1 MRTTR
6 FLLTFLSREAYT
18 VLTLVVALWATP
30 LILHWLGDE
39 RFGAFQVATDWLGYL
54 ALLEFGLGGSLG
66 PLLAMAEG
74 RGDENAARGL
84 MVTGIRKYIKVTLMI
99 VAATILLA
107 SVITWLIPVGPE
119 YARDLRVAILVS
131 LLGSLVTPLSP
142 FRALAE
148 ARQQGYWVSI
158 FLGAQSI
165 VITIGSVVLAWAG
178 WGITGQ
184 AIALVTGVVVFNA
197 GLLYVTRGEIP
208 AIARALVTTP
218 PDVAARRDLR
228 RLNLP
233 TFTLQICGRLSLM
246 TDNIIIA
253 RFLSPSI
260 VAAFFLTQR
269 LATLALSEL
278 QGIGNAS
285 WAALAELS
293 VQGRKEL
300 FNRRLVELTRSVAVL
315 GFAVLVPIVAYN
327 RAFIT
332 LWVGSQRYAGNL
344 LTLLAA
350 ANALMLGI
358 FSLWG
363 WCINGTGGVQMLTR
377 PLVGQAVVN
386 VTCSI
391 GFTLA
396 FGLIGPVLGTT
407 VSFLAVSAWFM
418 PRAMAERFGTSPMQL
433 LLAVGV
439 PGLLAIPF
447 GTFTWWFS
455 TTYGATGWFGIAWQM
470 SASAG
475 LYLALSWL
483 LIFRR
488 DERADLLNRFRM
500 AVRAVAV

>member
-6 FLLTFLSREAYT
+6 FLLTFISREAYT
-18 VLTLVVALWATP
+18 VLTLLIALWATP
-30 LILHWLGDE
+30 LLLRWLGDE
-39 RFGAFQVATDWLGYL
+39 RFGAFTVATDWLGYL
-54 ALLEFGLGGSLG
+54 ALLEFGLGGALA

-74 RGDENAARGL
+74 RGDQHAARGL
-84 MVTGIRKYIKVTLMI
+84 MVTGIRKYIRVTLMI
-99 VAATILLA
+99 AVATILLA
-107 SVITWLIPVGPE
+107 TVITWLIPVSPE
-119 YARDLRVAILVS
+119 YAHDLRVAILVS

-158 FLGAQSI
+158 FLAAQSL
-165 VITIGSVVLAWAG
+165 VITFGSVAMAWAG

-184 AIALVTGVVVFNA
+184 ALALVAGTLVFNL
-197 GLLYVTRGEIP
+197 GLLYITRSEVP
-208 AIARALVTTP
+208 AIARALVTAP
-218 PDVAARRDLR
+218 PDDVARSDLR

-233 TFTLQICGRLSLM
+233 TFILQIGGRLSLM
-246 TDNIIIA
+246 TDNIIVA

-269 LATLALSEL
+269 LATLALAEL

-293 VQGRKEL
+293 VQGRAEL

-332 LWVGSQRYAGNL
+332 LWVGSQRYAGDL
-344 LTLLAA
+344 LTILAA
-350 ANALMLGI
+350 ANALMLGV

-363 WCINGTGGVQMLTR
+363 WCINGTGGAPMLTR
-377 PLVGQAVVN
+377 PLVGQAIVN

-418 PRAMAERFGTSPMQL
+418 PRAMAERFGTSPAQL
-433 LLAVGV
+433 LAAVGV
-439 PGLLAIPF
+439 PAFLAIPF
-447 GTFTWWFS
+447 GALTWWFS
-455 TTYGATGWFGIAWQM
+455 TNYGATDWLGIAWQM
-470 SASAG
+470 SAAAAIF
-475 LYLALSWL
+475 LALSWL
-483 LIFRR
+483 LVFDR
-488 DERADLLNRFRM
+488 DERADLLNRFRT
-500 AVRAVAV
+500 ALRAVAA

>member
-18 VLTLVVALWATP
+18 VLTLLVALWATP
-30 LILHWLGDE
+30 LLLHWLGDE

-54 ALLEFGLGGSLG
+54 GLLEFGLGGALA

-74 RGDENAARGL
+74 RGDERAARGL
-84 MVTGIRKYIKVTLMI
+84 MVTGIRNYVKVTLMI
-99 VAATILLA
+99 VAGTILLA
-107 SVITWLIPVGPE
+107 AIITWLIPVQPQ
-119 YARDLRVAILVS
+119 YARDLRIAILVS
-131 LLGSLVTPLSP
+131 LIGSLITPLSP

-158 FLGAQSI
+158 FLGVQSV
-165 VITIGSVVLAWAG
+165 VITGGSLVMAWAG

-184 AIALVTGVVVFNA
+184 AIAVVAGAAVFNL
-197 GLLYVTRGEIP
+197 GLLYVVRSEVP
-208 AIARALVTTP
+208 AIAAAVVTAP
-218 PDVAARRDLR
+218 RDDEARRDLR

-233 TFTLQICGRLSLM
+233 TFTLQIGGRLSLM
-246 TDNIIIA
+246 TDNIIVA

-269 LATLALSEL
+269 LAVLALAEL
-278 QGIGNAS
+278 QGIGSAS

-293 VQGRKEL
+293 VQGRTEL
-300 FNRRLVELTRSVAVL
+300 FNRRLIELTRSVAVL

-327 RAFIT
+327 RAFIS
-332 LWVGSQRYAGNL
+332 LWVGSQRYAGDW
-344 LTLLAA
+344 LTILAA
-350 ANALMLGI
+350 TNALMLGI

-363 WCINGTGGVQMLTR
+363 WCISGTGGAPMLTR
-377 PLVGQAVVN
+377 PLVGQAIVN

-418 PRAMAERFGTSPMQL
+418 PRAMAERFGTSPAQL
-433 LLAVGV
+433 LAAVGV
-439 PGLLAIPF
+439 PALLAIPF
-447 GTFTWWFS
+447 GALTWWFS
-455 TTYGATGWFGIAWQM
+455 TTYGATGWIGIAWQM
-470 SASAG
+470 SAAAG

-483 LIFRR
+483 IIFRR
-488 DERADLLNRFRM
+488 DERADLLNRFRT
-500 AVRAVAV
+500 AVRAVAA

>member
-1 MRTTR
+1 VRTTR

-18 VLTLVVALWATP
+18 ILTLVMALWATP
-30 LILHWLGDE
+30 LLLRWLGDE

-54 ALLEFGLGGSLG
+54 ALLEFGLGGALS

-74 RGDENAARGL
+74 RGDESAARGL
-84 MVTGIRKYIKVTLMI
+84 MVTGIRKYVKVALMI
-99 VAATILLA
+99 AGATLLLA
-107 SVITWLIPVGPE
+107 AIITWLIPVAPQ

-131 LLGSLVTPLSP
+131 LLGAIVTPLSP

-148 ARQQGYWVSI
+148 ARQQGYWISL
-158 FLGAQSI
+158 FLGVQSL

-184 AIALVTGVVVFNA
+184 AMAMVAGVVVFNL
-197 GLLYVTRGEIP
+197 GLLYVTRSEVSG
-208 AIARALVTTP
+208 IAKALTTAP
-218 PDVAARRDLR
+218 PNDEARSELR

-246 TDNIIIA
+246 TDNIIVA
-253 RFLSPSI
+253 RLISPSI

-269 LATLALSEL
+269 LATLALVEL
-278 QGIGNAS
+278 QGVGNAS

-293 VQGRKEL
+293 VQGRSEL
-300 FNRRLVELTRSVAVL
+300 FNRRLVELTRTVAVL

-327 RAFIT
+327 RAFIS
-332 LWVGSQRYAGNL
+332 LWVGPQRYAGDL
-344 LTLLAA
+344 LTILAA
-350 ANALMLGI
+350 VNALLLGV

-363 WCINGTGGVQMLTR
+363 WCINGTGGAPMLTR
-377 PLVGQAVVN
+377 PLVGQAIVN
-386 VTCSI
+386 VACSI

-396 FGLIGPVLGTT
+396 FGLVGPVLGTT

-418 PRAMAERFGTSPMQL
+418 PMAMAERFGTSPAQL
-433 LLAVGV
+433 LAAVGI
-439 PGLLAIPF
+439 PGMLAIPF
-447 GTFTWWFS
+447 GAFTWWFS
-455 TTYGATGWFGIAWQM
+455 TTYGATGWLGIAWQM
-470 SASAG
+470 SAAAG

-500 AVRAVAV
+500 AVRAVPV